1 MNCSESLA
9 PASEMLYT
17 EHDKHHIWPNGR
29 AHLKP
34 DLRPVY
40 ALLPVTAGAADVKEL
55 NLADGYII
63 IRPNEYVVSGSGL
76 LGPQPAAE
84 KYIIS
89 AKGTLDTVLKRGR
102 F

>member
-1 MNCSESLA
+1 MTSTKWS
-9 PASEMLYT
+9 
-17 EHDKHHIWPNGR
+17 NGR

-40 ALLPVTAGAADVKEL
+40 ALLRPKDERRSEMRKRILCTLLALGLLLALLPVTAGAADVKEL

-76 LGPQPAAE
+76 P
-84 KYIIS
+84 
-89 AKGTLDTVLKRGR
+89 GR
-102 F
+102 